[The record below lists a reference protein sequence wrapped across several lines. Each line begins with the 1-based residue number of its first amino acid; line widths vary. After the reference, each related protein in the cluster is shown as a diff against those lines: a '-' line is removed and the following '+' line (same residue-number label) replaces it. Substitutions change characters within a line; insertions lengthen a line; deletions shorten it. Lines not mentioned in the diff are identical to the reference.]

1 MSDKSKPATG
11 GAFAKDRLFGKRI
24 DEEFALGEHFQLLGG
39 VIEAEPIE
47 TELGMAELAK
57 LLVRRVDENDN
68 PIGRPIIVGTLASSI
83 VEKVKAL
90 TADDVPVLVEIRKVV
105 SKRFKATALVLQ
117 YVGSD
122 DLTDESA
129 IAAAFGITIDP
140 FVGLGDQ
147 TAAPEPAA
155 A

>member
-1 MSDKSKPATG
+1 MGKTQAPG

-39 VIEAEPIE
+39 KIEEELID
-47 TELGMAELAK
+47 TELGKAELAK
-57 LLVRRVDENDN
+57 LLVRRVNDDDQ
-68 PIGRPIIVGTLASSI
+68 PIGRPIIVGTLASAI
-83 VEKVKAL
+83 VEKVKTL

-105 SKRFKATALVLQ
+105 SKRFKAEALVLQ

-122 DLTDESA
+122 DLADEAA
-129 IAAAFGITIDP
+129 IAAEFGIVIDP
-140 FVGLGDQ
+140 FVGLDEPK
-147 TAAPEPAA
+147 TEPAA